1 MARELTYNEIKR
13 RFDPSALGFETTGE
27 LAAGNVIIGQGRA
40 ARALEFGLN
49 MKSKGYNLY
58 VSGESGVG
66 KTTFATVYAQ
76 KIAATEAL
84 PPDLCYVYHFKEP
97 KRPKLVK
104 LTNGLG
110 AAFKADM
117 EDFTRQLAIEIP
129 RAFGSKDFEE
139 QKNGIVKAYQTR
151 RDDTIRAVSE
161 HAKTKNFGVKMTNTG
176 IYFMPMVNGEMIS
189 EEQYDALPDA
199 EKEEISRH
207 SDDIQEEAAAVMSAI
222 KAYEE
227 DTRIRVEALE
237 YNISL
242 FTVGRYVGQLQEKY
256 ADEPEVL
263 AYLAAVK
270 EDALENC
277 KDFLNEPDAEEE
289 YLQNL
294 MPWMAKKNQSDFL
307 SKYKV
312 NLLTNG
318 TGTTGAPVVVS
329 YNPTFSNLIGEV
341 EYDSEFGNLTTDF
354 MKIKPGLLH
363 KANGGYLVLQ
373 AHDLLTNLHA
383 WDALRKAIKTGEIEI
398 EPMREYATGV
408 AVSGLKPEPVPLSVK
423 VILVGVPLYY
433 ELLSEYDDD
442 FAKLFRMHAAF
453 DYEIQNNDSNVAAV
467 CRFVKRFVQEEQT
480 AEFDCAAVAVLL
492 EYATRLSERQDKLTA
507 QFNKL
512 WEIMAESATW
522 ARLDASET
530 ITASVVR
537 KAIAERESRLNLYED
552 KLSELIEQNVIMID
566 TTGKKV
572 GQINGLAVLDTGDY
586 VFAKPSRI
594 TATAYVGKA
603 GIVNIEKEAEM
614 SGAIHDKGVQV
625 LIGYLGQTYAQEFPL
640 SLSCRIC
647 FEQNYSGIDGDSA
660 SSTELYA
667 VLSSLSGLPVNQELA
682 VTGSMNQ
689 HGEIQAIG
697 GVTHKVE
704 GFFDLCQK
712 RGLTGKQGVIIP
724 EANVRELV
732 LSDEVAEAVRAGVFH
747 IYAINSVDEGLA
759 LLLNEVAGTRNE
771 KGKFPASSVH
781 GKVYKRLKDFHK
793 KSMME

>member
-242 FTVGRYVGQLQEKY
+242 FTVGRYVGQLQEK
-256 ADEPEVL
+256 
-263 AYLAAVK
+263 
-270 EDALENC
+270 
-277 KDFLNEPDAEEE
+277 
-289 YLQNL
+289 
-294 MPWMAKKNQSDFL
+294 KKRKSL
-307 SKYKV
+307 RILPRSKR
-312 NLLTNG
+312 TR
-318 TGTTGAPVVVS
+318 
-329 YNPTFSNLIGEV
+329 
-341 EYDSEFGNLTTDF
+341 
-354 MKIKPGLLH
+354 
-363 KANGGYLVLQ
+363 
-373 AHDLLTNLHA
+373 
-383 WDALRKAIKTGEIEI
+383 WR
-398 EPMREYATGV
+398 
-408 AVSGLKPEPVPLSVK
+408 
-423 VILVGVPLYY
+423 
-433 ELLSEYDDD
+433 
-442 FAKLFRMHAAF
+442 
-453 DYEIQNNDSNVAAV
+453 
-467 CRFVKRFVQEEQT
+467 T
-480 AEFDCAAVAVLL
+480 A
-492 EYATRLSERQDKLTA
+492 
-507 QFNKL
+507 
-512 WEIMAESATW
+512 
-522 ARLDASET
+522 
-530 ITASVVR
+530 
-537 KAIAERESRLNLYED
+537 
-552 KLSELIEQNVIMID
+552 
-566 TTGKKV
+566 
-572 GQINGLAVLDTGDY
+572 
-586 VFAKPSRI
+586 RI
-594 TATAYVGKA
+594 
-603 GIVNIEKEAEM
+603 
-614 SGAIHDKGVQV
+614 S
-625 LIGYLGQTYAQEFPL
+625 
-640 SLSCRIC
+640 
-647 FEQNYSGIDGDSA
+647 
-660 SSTELYA
+660 
-667 VLSSLSGLPVNQELA
+667 
-682 VTGSMNQ
+682 
-689 HGEIQAIG
+689 
-697 GVTHKVE
+697 
-704 GFFDLCQK
+704 
-712 RGLTGKQGVIIP
+712 
-724 EANVRELV
+724 
-732 LSDEVAEAVRAGVFH
+732 
-747 IYAINSVDEGLA
+747 
-759 LLLNEVAGTRNE
+759 
-771 KGKFPASSVH
+771 
-781 GKVYKRLKDFHK
+781 
-793 KSMME
+793 